1 MLHTLPNIS
10 SVSQGPHR
18 EQMPYNRE
26 VGEFWVFQRKC
37 FIIVTNLINNELLS
51 EFTKDN
57 FLSGTFLNIP
67 QYMENQSEY
76 F

>member
-26 VGEFWVFQRKC
+26 VGEFWVFQRKG
-37 FIIVTNLINNELLS
+37 FIIVTNLINSELYQSLPK
-51 EFTKDN
+51 T
-57 FLSGTFLNIP
+57 TFFWVP
-67 QYMENQSEY
+67 S
-76 F
+76 